1 MEGDLLHVGGHSYPL
16 SRFSCIV
23 VTGAGKATPAMAAA
37 VEELLGDRQGETSDM
52 VRARVRDAWQRQW
65 RRQQRLNRELGS
77 DDLDPLL
84 RPHRDWLANVMTRM
98 GLSARALHRSAR
110 VARTIADLA
119 GTDAVDRDH
128 LREALSYR
136 QSVADTQ

>member
-1 MEGDLLHVGGHSYPL
+1 
-16 SRFSCIV
+16 
-23 VTGAGKATPAMAAA
+23 
-37 VEELLGDRQGETSDM
+37 
-52 VRARVRDAWQRQW
+52 
-65 RRQQRLNRELGS
+65 
-77 DDLDPLL
+77 
-84 RPHRDWLANVMTRM
+84 MTRM

>member
-1 MEGDLLHVGGHSYPL
+1 ME
-16 SRFSCIV
+16 
-23 VTGAGKATPAMAAA
+23 AK
-37 VEELLGDRQGETSDM
+37 ELLGDRQGETSDM

-136 QSVADTQ
+136 QSVQQG